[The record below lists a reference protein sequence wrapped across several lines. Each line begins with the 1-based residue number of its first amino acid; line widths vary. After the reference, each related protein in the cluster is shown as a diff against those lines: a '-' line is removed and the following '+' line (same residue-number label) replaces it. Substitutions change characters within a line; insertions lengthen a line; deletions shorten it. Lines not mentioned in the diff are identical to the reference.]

1 MKLMLCRHCGDVVQM
16 RPQVRVCVCG
26 RSRGRYLDQATVE
39 QTEGSVSLALHNHDL
54 RTAVE
59 AFDENPA
66 VWHPLMVFRAYVNPI
81 TEGDLRF
88 AEPGPDD
95 ESTDA
100 PAGTLETPAGD
111 GAPEA
116 HTPPEAPPDDTHA

>member
-1 MKLMLCRHCGDVVQM
+1 MLCRHCGDVVQM

-26 RSRGRYLDQATVE
+26 RSRGRYLDNSTVE
-39 QTEGSVSLALHNHDL
+39 QTEGSLSLALHNHDL

-66 VWHPLMVFRAYVNPI
+66 VWHPLMVFRAYVNPVS
-81 TEGDLRF
+81 EGDLRF
-88 AEPGPDD
+88 AEPEAEP
-95 ESTDA
+95 E
-100 PAGTLETPAGD
+100 GTLETPAGD
-111 GAPEA
+111 EAPEA